1 MREEEEEEANEENLG
16 KEGESSGK
24 EVIEANED
32 EMLVLRQALSTQK
45 SEKDEQREKKNCTL
59 VVQLIEKSI
68 P

>member
-45 SEKDEQREKKNCTL
+45 SEKDEQREKKKFAL
-59 VVQLIEKSI
+59 SSYS
-68 P
+68 

>member
-45 SEKDEQREKKNCTL
+45 SEKDEQREKKFAL
-59 VVQLIEKSI
+59 SSYS
-68 P
+68 